1 MQEYCQ
7 CSFSLDV
14 VGQAIV
20 QCFPENFEKI
30 NVLLLMQSSPSL
42 SPSEMIMYMRDW
54 IESDPVITL
63 NETTLK
69 IDGDCD
75 IEIIQGPECGAGT
88 SPSTATDGTSEGT
101 SESSGG
107 GSGTEESPSVSG
119 GSQSQGPQS
128 QGPIIA
134 GSILIVVAVIVI
146 SLAVAV
152 TLFILVRY
160 RIVKCDT
167 YNM

>member
-1 MQEYCQ
+1 
-7 CSFSLDV
+7 
-14 VGQAIV
+14 
-20 QCFPENFEKI
+20 
-30 NVLLLMQSSPSL
+30 MQSSPSL
-42 SPSEMIMYMRDW
+42 NLSEMIMYMRNW

-63 NETTLK
+63 NETTLR
-69 IDGDCD
+69 IDGNCD

-88 SPSTATDGTSEGT
+88 SPSTATDGTSD
-101 SESSGG
+101 SSGG
-107 GSGTEESPSVSG
+107 GSGTEEPPSVSG
-119 GSQSQGPQS
+119 GSQS

-134 GSILIVVAVIVI
+134 GSILIVVAVIAI